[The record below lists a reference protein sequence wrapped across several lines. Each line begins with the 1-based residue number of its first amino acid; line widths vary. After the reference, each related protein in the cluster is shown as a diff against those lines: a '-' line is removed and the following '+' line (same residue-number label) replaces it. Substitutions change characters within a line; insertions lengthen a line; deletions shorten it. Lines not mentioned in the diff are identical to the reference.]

1 MKRGILAVFLVGLM
15 LLSAAGPAVAAQAD
29 TSPDGL
35 ATGSD
40 AVPDAWI
47 DVDVT
52 KDSHEMGWSPAEYE
66 DDNGDTATLDAH
78 VNESAENPV
87 TYTATDVEVDEFG
100 EFPRNDGES
109 NNTASALDASEWT
122 KDASGSAGTGT
133 VADTTTAP
141 GVDAV
146 SFSTSGQGSSDSMV
160 FTYDNFTIGSDV
172 SKRLIQIGADVDTL
186 ESGATVEV
194 RAVESD
200 GDYRTVYADTGNDT
214 SDADTFA
221 ASAGEGKVLQQQLG
235 GLPLDGSGDGAMDA
249 IDRIEVHVSG
259 GNAGMD
265 VAMLNAEK
273 LGAYQFGD
281 ERYDEDDDGS
291 MDSTRSIE
299 EPSGELSITGFDT
312 LGSTFDDAVIHDATY
327 EMRFDVEDLTE
338 AADVHWNVSST
349 EAYPNF
355 PHMADIYYRLS
366 LPDAYDLSYADA
378 ELVGTQELPDD
389 RYNAVEL
396 AEGISDTEF
405 ENVTTWS
412 DETGT
417 YGTTGEHVL
426 DNTIQPGQEI
436 GLHYNLL
443 WTDSDESAAFDAG
456 GGAGQFASGDGGI
469 FSTLWGKAAGLFGS
483 ILVALGIK
491 RRRG

>member
-1 MKRGILAVFLVGLM
+1 MKRGILAALLVALTV
-15 LLSAAGPAVAAQAD
+15 LSAVAPAAAAQAD

-66 DDNGDTATLDAH
+66 NNNGETATLDAH
-78 VNESAENPV
+78 VNGSAENPV
-87 TYTATDVEVDEFG
+87 SYTATDVEVEEFG
-100 EFPRNDGES
+100 EFPRNDGEE
-109 NNTASALDASEWT
+109 NNSASALDASEWT
-122 KDASGSAGTGT
+122 KDASGSAGSGT
-133 VADTTTAP
+133 ISDTTTAP

-146 SFSTSGQGSSDSMV
+146 SFSTSSQTSGDSMV

-172 SKRLIQIGADVDTL
+172 NKRFLQIGADVTEL
-186 ESGATVEV
+186 ESSATVEV

-200 GDYRTVYADTGNDT
+200 GDYQVVYADTANDT
-214 SDADTFA
+214 DSMDTFA
-221 ASAGEGKVLQQQLG
+221 NTTGEGQVLQQQLG
-235 GLPLDGSGDGAMDA
+235 TLEVGGSGDGSMGA
-249 IDRIEVHVSG
+249 IDSIEIHVSG
-259 GNAGMD
+259 GNAAMD

-281 ERYDEDDDGS
+281 ERYDEDGDGE
-291 MDSTRSIE
+291 MDETRSLT
-299 EPSGELSITGFDT
+299 EPTGEMSITGFDT

-327 EMRFDVEDLTE
+327 EMQFDVEDLTE
-338 AADVHWNVSST
+338 SMDVHWNVTST
-349 EAYPNF
+349 EAYPGF
-355 PHMADIYYRLS
+355 PNLADIYYRLS
-366 LPDAYDLSYADA
+366 LPDAYDLSYANA

-389 RYNAVEL
+389 RYQAVEL

-405 ENVTTWS
+405 ENVTSWS
-412 DETGT
+412 DQTST
-417 YGTTGEHVL
+417 YTTTGEHTL

-443 WTDSDESAAFDAG
+443 WTDADDSAAFDTG
-456 GGAGQFASGDGGI
+456 GGAGQFASGGDGI
-469 FSTLWGKAAGLFGS
+469 FSTLWGKVAGVFGS
-483 ILVALGIK
+483 ILVALGLK
-491 RRRG
+491 RRGS